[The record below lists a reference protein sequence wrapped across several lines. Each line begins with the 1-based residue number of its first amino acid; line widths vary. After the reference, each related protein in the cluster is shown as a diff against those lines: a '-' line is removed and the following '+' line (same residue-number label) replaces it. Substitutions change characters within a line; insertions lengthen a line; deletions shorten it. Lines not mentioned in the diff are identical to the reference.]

1 MKSNTNMHNTT
12 SMARNDKHTVTTRQ
26 LCFML
31 AFFLPANKII
41 LLPSVLTQYA
51 GNDLLLAALAVFVLQ
66 GAAIFALLWIMS
78 RTEKTLFELIEGKFG
93 TWAARIFYFILGA
106 YLLFSSV
113 LPVTEHRLY
122 TQNTMY
128 DTLPTILIF
137 IPFFFFSGYAA
148 AKGLQCAG
156 RAADVSPLLFLVSV
170 PVLLFMSVAS
180 ADFTALLP
188 IGSAGAGK
196 IFNAS
201 AHVLSWCSDAG
212 WVLVFLGNVRV
223 EKNFLC
229 KTGISYACGAGV
241 VLLFLA
247 VFYGIFSTVAMNES
261 FAVVK
266 IARYY
271 NALKTLG
278 RIDYLFIYILSLV
291 QLFALTLPIQLS
303 AYTMRKAFNAD
314 MPPLFSA
321 IVNGVLLLVVLFT
334 AKSFPSLERTIN
346 GYLFPVFLVFANA
359 LPLLCPLLLLGEKK
373 ARRDNNPQTDEQKD
387 KEKEKDNDNRN
398 HRDRKRQQIPA
409 GGKEF

>member
-1 MKSNTNMHNTT
+1 
-12 SMARNDKHTVTTRQ
+12 
-26 LCFML
+26 
-31 AFFLPANKII
+31 
-41 LLPSVLTQYA
+41 
-51 GNDLLLAALAVFVLQ
+51 
-66 GAAIFALLWIMS
+66 
-78 RTEKTLFELIEGKFG
+78 
-93 TWAARIFYFILGA
+93 
-106 YLLFSSV
+106 
-113 LPVTEHRLY
+113 
-122 TQNTMY
+122 
-128 DTLPTILIF
+128 
-137 IPFFFFSGYAA
+137 
-148 AKGLQCAG
+148 
-156 RAADVSPLLFLVSV
+156 
-170 PVLLFMSVAS
+170 
-180 ADFTALLP
+180 
-188 IGSAGAGK
+188 
-196 IFNAS
+196 
-201 AHVLSWCSDAG
+201 
-212 WVLVFLGNVRV
+212 
-223 EKNFLC
+223 
-229 KTGISYACGAGV
+229 
-241 VLLFLA
+241 
-247 VFYGIFSTVAMNES
+247 MNES